1 MALEWVNKAG
11 FLTVYLVVF
20 LDMLGFG
27 VMIPAIRDLTTAL
40 VKNSGLSWPSPEIF
54 MGFLMAAYSGAQMIS
69 APILGRL
76 SDVYGR
82 KPVFLVSAIGNLLS
96 YIVWILSSSYW
107 PFLLGRLLSG
117 ITGGNIAIAQ
127 SILADNTSP
136 EQRPRAMGLLG
147 ACIGMGFVLG
157 PFIGAF
163 MININHKIM
172 ININPFWQIGMVP
185 LILALVS
192 VIMIVVNHFG
202 QVHESA
208 EKGGVLAG
216 LLSIAQPPQNS
227 TYATQL
233 LSQLSFVSFEVL
245 FAWILQRQYGFNL
258 KETYYFFGFQGVLLA
273 LVQGG
278 IYRRVEKRRPPADW
292 VKLGLLGSA
301 LGMMI
306 LPWIGNLT
314 LGQLFG
320 IAGKTVLLSI
330 LLIIM
335 TLSLGFGTPSLNA
348 FASLNAPKNEQ
359 GQTMGNMQGLAA
371 LARFVAPVVAT
382 SLYAVW
388 LPLPFLLGGLL
399 CLAAWLVFSRVRST

>member
-1 MALEWVNKAG
+1 M
-11 FLTVYLVVF
+11 YLVVF

-40 VKNSGLSWPSPEIF
+40 VKNSGLYWPSPEIF
-54 MGFLMAAYSGAQMIS
+54 MGLLMAAYSGSQMIS

-82 KPVFLVSAIGNLLS
+82 KPVFLVSAVGNLLS
-96 YIVWILSSSYW
+96 YVVWILSSSYW

-127 SILADNTSP
+127 SILADNTAP
-136 EQRPRAMGLLG
+136 AERPRAMGLLG

-157 PFIGAF
+157 PFIGGM
-163 MININHKIM
+163 MININQSYM
-172 ININPFWQIGMVP
+172 ISINPYWQIGIVP
-185 LILALVS
+185 FGLAAIS
-192 VIMIVVNHFG
+192 VLMIIFNHFG
-202 QVHESA
+202 QAQERA

-216 LLSIAQPPQNS
+216 LRSMTQPPQSS

-258 KETYYFFGFQGVLLA
+258 KETYYFFGFQGILLA

-278 IYRRVEKRRPPADW
+278 IYRRVEKRRPPAEW
-292 VKLGLLGSA
+292 VKMGLLGSA
-301 LGMMI
+301 IGMAV
-306 LPWIGNLT
+306 LPWIGEIA
-314 LGQLFG
+314 LGQIFG
-320 IAGKTVLLSI
+320 MAGKTVVLSLLLVLMS
-330 LLIIM
+330 
-335 TLSLGFGTPSLNA
+335 LSLGFGAPSLNA
-348 FASLNAPKNEQ
+348 FASLSAPKNEQ

-371 LARFVAPVVAT
+371 LARFAAPVAAT

-399 CLAAWLVFSRVRST
+399 CIAAWFVFGRGGSAKVELR

>member
-1 MALEWVNKAG
+1 MSKAG
-11 FLTVYLVVF
+11 FFSVYLVVF

-40 VKNSGLSWPSPEIF
+40 VKNSGLNWPSPEIF
-54 MGFLMAAYSGAQMIS
+54 MGLLMAAYSGAQMIS

-82 KPVFLVSAIGNLLS
+82 KPVFLVSAVGNLLS
-96 YIVWILSSSYW
+96 YVVWILSSSYW

-157 PFIGAF
+157 PFIGGL
-163 MININHKIM
+163 MINIDQSIL
-172 ININPFWQIGMVP
+172 ININPFWQIGVVP
-185 LILALVS
+185 LLLSGIS
-192 VIMIVVNHFG
+192 VIMIIINHFG
-202 QVHESA
+202 GVGESA

-216 LLSIAQPPQNS
+216 LLSVFRPPQSS

-301 LGMMI
+301 VGMI
-306 LPWIGNLT
+306 LLPWIGEFS

-320 IAGKTVLLSI
+320 IAGKTLVLCVLIFLLS
-330 LLIIM
+330 
-335 TLSLGFGTPSLNA
+335 LSLGFGTPSLNA
-348 FASLNAPKNEQ
+348 YASLSAPKNEQ
-359 GQTMGNMQGLAA
+359 GQAMGNMQGLAA
-371 LARFVAPVVAT
+371 LARFVAPVTAT

-388 LPLPFLLGGLL
+388 LPLPFLLGGAL
-399 CLAAWLVFSRVRST
+399 CLVAWFIFSRGRAA

>member
-1 MALEWVNKAG
+1 MSKAG
-11 FLTVYLVVF
+11 FFTVYLVVF

-40 VKNSGLSWPSPEIF
+40 VKNSGLNWPSPEIF
-54 MGFLMAAYSGAQMIS
+54 MGLLMAAYSGAQMIS

-82 KPVFLVSAIGNLLS
+82 KPVFLVSSVGNLLS
-96 YIVWILSSSYW
+96 YIVWILSNSYW

-127 SILADNTSP
+127 SILADNTTP

-157 PFIGAF
+157 PFIGGT
-163 MININHKIM
+163 MININHLIL
-172 ININPFWQIGMVP
+172 IDINPYWQIGVVP
-185 LILALVS
+185 LILS
-192 VIMIVVNHFG
+192 VASVLMIAFNHFG
-202 QVHESA
+202 LVHESA

-216 LLSIAQPPQNS
+216 LLSITRPPQSS

-292 VKLGLLGSA
+292 VKMGLLGSA
-301 LGMMI
+301 AGMMI
-306 LPWIGNLT
+306 LPWIGDLA
-314 LGQLFG
+314 LGQVFG
-320 IAGKTVLLSI
+320 IAGKTLLLS
-330 LLIIM
+330 LLLVLM
-335 TLSLGFGTPSLNA
+335 SLSLGFGTPSLNA
-348 FASLNAPKNEQ
+348 FASLSAPKNEQ

-371 LARFVAPVVAT
+371 LARFAAPVAAT
-382 SLYAVW
+382 SLYAVS

-399 CLAAWLVFSRVRST
+399 CLAAWFVFRQGRSA

>member
-1 MALEWVNKAG
+1 M
-11 FLTVYLVVF
+11 
-20 LDMLGFG
+20 
-27 VMIPAIRDLTTAL
+27 
-40 VKNSGLSWPSPEIF
+40 GL
-54 MGFLMAAYSGAQMIS
+54 LMAAYSGSQMIS

-82 KPVFLVSAIGNLLS
+82 KPVFLVSAVGNLLS

-127 SILADNTSP
+127 SILADNTAP
-136 EQRPRAMGLLG
+136 AERPRAMGLLG

-157 PFIGAF
+157 PFIGGSV
-163 MININHKIM
+163 ININQFVLID
-172 ININPFWQIGMVP
+172 INPFWQIGIVP
-185 LILALVS
+185 LALAAIS
-192 VIMIVVNHFG
+192 VALIVFNHFG
-202 QVHESA
+202 VVSESA
-208 EKGGVLAG
+208 EKGGVLVG
-216 LLSIAQPPQNS
+216 LRSIFRPPQSS

-301 LGMMI
+301 LGMAV
-306 LPWIGNLT
+306 LPWIGGLE
-314 LGQLFG
+314 LGQVLG
-320 IAGKTVLLSI
+320 ITGKTALLSI
-330 LLIIM
+330 LLVLM
-335 TLSLGFGTPSLNA
+335 SLALGFGTPSLNA
-348 FASLNAPKNEQ
+348 FASLNSPKNEQ

-371 LARFVAPVVAT
+371 MARFAAPVAAT
-382 SLYAVW
+382 GLYAVW
-388 LPLPFLLGGLL
+388 LPLPFLLGSLL
-399 CLAAWLVFSRVRST
+399 CLAAWLVFSRGKPA

>member
-1 MALEWVNKAG
+1 MSKAG
-11 FLTVYLVVF
+11 FFTVYLVVF

-54 MGFLMAAYSGAQMIS
+54 MGLLMAAYSGSQMIS

-76 SDVYGR
+76 SDIYGR
-82 KPVFLVSAIGNLLS
+82 KPVFLVSAVGNLLS
-96 YIVWILSSSYW
+96 YVVWILSSSYW

-127 SILADNTSP
+127 SILADNTAP
-136 EQRPRAMGLLG
+136 AERPRAMGLLG

-157 PFIGAF
+157 PFVGGL
-163 MININHKIM
+163 MININHKFAID
-172 ININPFWQIGMVP
+172 INPFWQIGVVP
-185 LILALVS
+185 LLLASVS
-192 VIMIVVNHFG
+192 VILIMFNHFG
-202 QVHESA
+202 MAHEST

-216 LLSIAQPPQNS
+216 LRSVFRPPQSS

-258 KETYYFFGFQGVLLA
+258 KETYYFFGFQGILLA

-292 VKLGLLGSA
+292 VQLGLLGSA
-301 LGMMI
+301 VGMAV
-306 LPWIGNLT
+306 LPWIGGLE
-314 LGQLFG
+314 LGQVFG
-320 IAGKTVLLSI
+320 MAGKTVLLSVV
-330 LLIIM
+330 LVLM
-335 TLSLGFGTPSLNA
+335 SLALGFGTPSLNA

-371 LARFVAPVVAT
+371 MARFVAPVAAT
-382 SLYAVW
+382 GLYAVW
-388 LPLPFLLGGLL
+388 LPLPFVLGGLL
-399 CLAAWLVFSRVRST
+399 CLAAWLVFSRGRSA